1 MIIRRPLVT
10 EKNTDLS
17 QFNTYVFEVDRKAT
31 KPQIQKAIEKMFPVH
46 VESVRTIVT
55 HGKVKRVGM
64 KAGRRPNLK
73 KAYVTLRQGETIE
86 LFKGV

>member
-17 QFNTYVFEVDRKAT
+17 QFSTYVFEVDRKAT
-31 KPQIQKAIEKMFPVH
+31 KPQIRKAIEEMFSVH
-46 VESVRTIVT
+46 VEDVRTIIT
-55 HGKVKRVGM
+55 HGKVKRVGT
-64 KAGRRPNLK
+64 KAGRLSNLK
-73 KAYVTLRQGETIE
+73 KAYVALRQGETIE